1 MRFLK
6 LTLKGFIMFY
16 VGIDVAK
23 EKHYVC
29 ILDNDAEFAIKPFWI
44 YADIL
49 GLQELEKRL
58 ASVSLNRDDFII
70 GIESTGA
77 FSENFYGHFTDS
89 GYKVILL
96 NSYQTAKY
104 RDFSTMKKIKNDAID
119 AYVIAEL
126 LSTGKYKSSHISN
139 DDYHSLKVLGR
150 LKSSLYKKIKTIKR
164 EISTVMATV
173 NPEIT
178 KVFPNLFSKTAL
190 EIIKAYPTAT
200 QLQKATPKKLTKLF
214 RHIKGNNFSEEKA
227 KLLIELA
234 KSSVYTGRA
243 CEARALMIQTNIT
256 ILELLSQEKS
266 KVESQIN
273 ELISNQIDNSPC
285 SIIENLKTI
294 DGVAIKT
301 IAVLLG
307 ECGDISRFKSSK
319 SFIGY
324 LGLYPTQYQSGNS
337 LSVGR
342 LAKRGIPIAKHAL
355 FMAAV
360 ASVRHNMQLN
370 KLFHDKVSA
379 GKSKKEA
386 LIIVA
391 KKLATIIY
399 SICKYNKPYEPSRV
413 FLPRK

>member
-1 MRFLK
+1 MY
-6 LTLKGFIMFY
+6 Y

-29 ILDNDAEFAIKPFWI
+29 ILDKDAEFAVKPFWI
-44 YADIL
+44 YSDIL
-49 GLQELEKRL
+49 GLLELEKRL
-58 ASVSLNRDDFII
+58 ASLSLDRDDFII
-70 GIESTGA
+70 GVESTGA
-77 FSENFYGHFTDS
+77 FSENLYGHLTDS
-89 GYKVILL
+89 DYKVILL

-104 RDFSTMKKIKNDAID
+104 RDFSTMKKIKNDTID
-119 AYVIAEL
+119 AYVIAQL

-150 LKSSLYKKIKTIKR
+150 LKSSLDRKIKTIKR

-178 KVFPNLFSKTAL
+178 KVFPNLFSKTGL
-190 EIIKAYPTAT
+190 ETIKAYPTAT
-200 QLQKATPKKLTKLF
+200 MLQKATPKKLTKLF
-214 RHIKGNNFSEEKA
+214 RHIKGNNFSEDKA
-227 KLLIELA
+227 KFLIELA
-234 KSSVYTGRA
+234 SSSVYTGRA
-243 CEARALMIQTNIT
+243 QKSRALMIQTNIR
-256 ILELLSQEKS
+256 ILELYIQEKS

-273 ELISNQIDNSPC
+273 DLINNQIDNSPD
-285 SIIENLKTI
+285 SPIENLQTI

-301 IAVLLG
+301 IATLLG
-307 ECGDISRFKSSK
+307 ECGDISRFESSK

-342 LAKRGIPIAKHAL
+342 LAKRGIPTAKHAL
-355 FMAAV
+355 YMAAV
-360 ASVRHNMQLN
+360 ASVRHNTQLN
-370 KLFHDKVSA
+370 KLFRDKVSS

-399 SICKYNKPYEPSRV
+399 SICKYNKPYEPNRV
-413 FLPRK
+413 FIPRK